1 MGRQLPQCLIFLP
14 FFHQLRHK
22 IPMNENSPNSD
33 QRFMAAAIRMGRRHQ
48 GLTGTNPSVA
58 CLLVKNDCIVA
69 TGVTAIGGRPHAETI
84 ALARCGDLAKGAT
97 AYVTLEPCS
106 HHGKTPPC
114 AQALID
120 AGIERVVT
128 ALIDPDDRVSGKGHA
143 MLKQAGIPF
152 EQGLQSDS
160 AKGNIEGY
168 LTRKALGRPFVTL
181 KLAVTKNGLM
191 GLRGDGQLPIT
202 GAVSRSQVHLMR
214 ARHDAILVGAATIR
228 ADNPDLTCRLKGMES
243 RSPIRIVLDANLGT
257 SPKSAI
263 VSSADK
269 VPCWIVAPKSGD
281 SEKQNALAAKHCQLI
296 DCEIHDGQIALP
308 KLLNDLAEK
317 GITSLMV
324 EGGAKVATS
333 FLADGLVDA
342 IELFVGTGAADEKS
356 SEHAILSPVTLDNVP
371 AGFHL
376 VAEWEFINPQSGGFD
391 RQYRFK
397 KE

>member
-1 MGRQLPQCLIFLP
+1 
-14 FFHQLRHK
+14 
-22 IPMNENSPNSD
+22 MNQISSEND
-33 QRFMAAAIRMGRRHQ
+33 QRFMAAAIRLAGTHQ

-58 CLLVKNDCIVA
+58 CVLVKDGRIIA
-69 TGVTAIGGRPHAETI
+69 TGVTAIGGRPHAEPI
-84 ALARCGDLAKGAT
+84 ALEQCGELAKGST
-97 AYVTLEPCS
+97 AYVTLEPCA

-128 ALIDPDDRVSGKGHA
+128 AAIDPDDRVNGKGHA
-143 MLKQAGIPF
+143 MLKQAGVPF
-152 EQGLQSDS
+152 EQGLLSDE

-181 KLAVTKNGLM
+181 KLAVTNNGLM

-228 ADNPDLTCRLKGMES
+228 TDNPDLTCRLAGMEN
-243 RSPIRIVLDANLGT
+243 RSPIRIVLDANLST

-263 VSSADK
+263 VSNADK
-269 VPCWIVAPKSGD
+269 VPCWIVTPKSGD
-281 SEKQNALAAKHCQLI
+281 NGKQNALTEKHCQLI
-296 DCEIHDGQIALP
+296 ACEIHEGQIALP
-308 KLLNDLAEK
+308 ELLDDLAEK

-324 EGGAKVATS
+324 EGGSKVATS

-342 IELFVGTGAADEKS
+342 IELFVGTGAADEKPTDQ
-356 SEHAILSPVTLDNVP
+356 AILSPVTLDNVP
-371 AGFHL
+371 SGFCS
-376 VAEWEFINPQSGGFD
+376 VEEWEFINPQSGGFD
-391 RQYRFK
+391 RQYRF
-397 KE
+397 EQI